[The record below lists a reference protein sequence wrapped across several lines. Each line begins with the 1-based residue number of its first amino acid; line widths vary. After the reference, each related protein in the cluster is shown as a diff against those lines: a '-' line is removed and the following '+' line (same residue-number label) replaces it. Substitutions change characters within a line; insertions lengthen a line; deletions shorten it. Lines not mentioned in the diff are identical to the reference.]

1 MNYTMRSL
9 KTKDLFLMSKILKK
23 MNLKMEVKK
32 EVSQE
37 QFGADL
43 IMKFLENISLAQNE
57 INEFLAQLVGITAQ
71 QFDDLE
77 ISDTLAIINQ
87 FKNMNGVSDFLQLA
101 SK

>member
-77 ISDTLAIINQ
+77 IGDTLAIINQ